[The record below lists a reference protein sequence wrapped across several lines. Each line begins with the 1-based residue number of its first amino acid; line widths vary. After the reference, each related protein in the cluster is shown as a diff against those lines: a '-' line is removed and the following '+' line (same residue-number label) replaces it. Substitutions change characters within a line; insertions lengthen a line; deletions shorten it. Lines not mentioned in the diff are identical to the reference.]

1 MFQAE
6 ELCSLG
12 LFAFS
17 FLVLS
22 VYFHQICFFLISI
35 YTTRCLFF
43 PKASVLLSD
52 APGVSIVKPLM
63 GVDGCLRENLLSHF
77 TLDYPRFE
85 LLFCVQNEN
94 DPVLKL
100 LQSLREKY
108 PNVNTRLF
116 IGGKDGIINPMVHNM
131 VPAYEAAKYDLIW
144 VSTSRVKASTKVIWD
159 FVHKARDPSVAI
171 VHQLPFFADHPGFV
185 SAIEKVTF
193 GCYLARSYIALNQL
207 GVTCFTG
214 MSYIVKKSML
224 NETGGLA
231 YFGKYLAEDYF
242 LSTALYEKG
251 YRIVM
256 SSYPVIQNVS
266 DGTLTSY
273 IKRMVRW
280 LRLRL
285 NMLPLVSGI
294 LEPISES
301 ITLGFL
307 FSITMHYL
315 FNIKVI
321 YLIIMHFTIWILL
334 DYTLLRCIQ
343 NSQLP
348 FSFATFLLA
357 WISRELL
364 VYVVFI
370 TALSNP
376 WRIKW
381 GDYYYRIY
389 FGGLTKRLSSYSN
402 NKFASYSN
410 NSNIMK
416 ANTNVTSNN
425 HKFPTC
431 GTSVNLKKLSKKR
444 VLSESIHL
452 HDIQRSFNKFHYS
465 NNETVDD
472 SYYSPHETH
481 LLSCTMMELSPL
493 IRNNNNNDD
502 KDTST
507 FVNTDNSNDHINSNI
522 SDNPF
527 SSISNIKKNTKISR
541 SSKETFPGS
550 AHVNICTK
558 SLSNNVNYINSNG
571 IDSDKKTVY

>member
-1 MFQAE
+1 
-6 ELCSLG
+6 
-12 LFAFS
+12 
-17 FLVLS
+17 
-22 VYFHQICFFLISI
+22 
-35 YTTRCLFF
+35 
-43 PKASVLLSD
+43 
-52 APGVSIVKPLM
+52 M
-63 GVDGCLRENLLSHF
+63 GVDGCLQENLLSHF
-77 TLDYPRFE
+77 TLDYPNFE

-94 DPVLKL
+94 DPVIKL
-100 LQSLREKY
+100 LQSLCEEY

-116 IGGKDGIINPMVHNM
+116 IGGKDGVINPLVHNM

-159 FVHKARDPSVAI
+159 FAHKARDPSVAI

-185 SAIEKVTF
+185 SVIEKVTF
-193 GCYLARSYIALNQL
+193 GCYLARSCIALNQL

-214 MSYIVKKSML
+214 MSYIVKKSIL

-242 LSTALYEKG
+242 LGTALYEKG

-266 DGTLTSY
+266 NGTLISY

-285 NMLPLVSGI
+285 NMVPLVSGI

-307 FSITMHYL
+307 FAITMHYL
-315 FNIKVI
+315 FDIKLM
-321 YLIIMHFTIWILL
+321 YPIIIHFILWILL
-334 DYTLLRCIQ
+334 DYILLRCLQ

-389 FGGLTKRLSSYSN
+389 FGGLTKRLSSNNNKTFVSHSN
-402 NKFASYSN
+402 NGNFL
-410 NSNIMK
+410 K
-416 ANTNVTSNN
+416 ANINVTSNN
-425 HKFPTC
+425 HKFSTC
-431 GTSVNLKKLSKKR
+431 GTSVNLKKLSKKSI
-444 VLSESIHL
+444 LSENIHL
-452 HDIQRSFNKFHYS
+452 HDIQRSFNKFHYL
-465 NNETVDD
+465 NNETVNN
-472 SYYSPHETH
+472 SHYFPHETH
-481 LLSCTMMELSPL
+481 LLSCTMLELSPL
-493 IRNNNNNDD
+493 IHNNNNNDHED
-502 KDTST
+502 IST
-507 FVNTDNSNDHINSNI
+507 FVNIDNSNDHVNSN
-522 SDNPF
+522 NPF
-527 SSISNIKKNTKISR
+527 SSISNIKTNTKISR
-541 SSKETFPGS
+541 SSNKTFPGC
-550 AHVNICTK
+550 AHANICTK
-558 SLSNNVNYINSNG
+558 SLSNNDNYSNG